1 MINSERL
8 DALLLDLVRI
18 SSPSRKEH
26 AVAERLRREMEA
38 LGAEVTVDEAG
49 ARVGGTT
56 GNVVARVRGRAES
69 APPLLLS
76 AHMDTVVPV
85 RERPPGGG
93 GDRPRDAPRR
103 AWRPVLSSPDVAL
116 PARPRSRARG

>member
-76 AHMDTVVPV
+76 AHMDTVVPCENV
-85 RERPPGGG
+85 RPVVEGTVPETRRGGPGG
-93 GDRPRDAPRR
+93 RPSAR
-103 AWRPVLSSPDVAL
+103 LS
-116 PARPRSRARG
+116 